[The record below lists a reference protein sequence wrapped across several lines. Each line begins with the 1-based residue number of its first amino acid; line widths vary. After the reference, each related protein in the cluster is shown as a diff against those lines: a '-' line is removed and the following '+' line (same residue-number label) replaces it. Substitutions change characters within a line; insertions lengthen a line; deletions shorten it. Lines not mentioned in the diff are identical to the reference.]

1 MYNGTENRIL
11 NIMTVLALQEKL
23 KTIPEQRYFSKID
36 DKGTDESNKEQLSF
50 CLRAVDENL
59 NAFEDVISFY
69 WLEIIKS
76 DTMNLSLSNCRG
88 QTYDGA
94 SNMVGK
100 KSGVL
105 TQVLGEQPKVL
116 PYTVKDI
123 PSVYQW
129 KQWLKNV
136 ATFLEKFAYSW
147 SFHQNENIY

>member
-1 MYNGTENRIL
+1 MKRKLGRDKYMYNGAENRIL
-11 NIMTVLALQEKL
+11 NIMAVLALQKKL
-23 KTIPEQRYFSKID
+23 KTIPEQKYFSKID
-36 DKGTDESNKEQLSF
+36 DKGTDASNKEQLSF

-88 QTYDGA
+88 QTYDRA

-100 KSGVL
+100 NSGVL

-123 PSVYQW
+123 PSVYQ
-129 KQWLKNV
+129 
-136 ATFLEKFAYSW
+136 
-147 SFHQNENIY
+147 